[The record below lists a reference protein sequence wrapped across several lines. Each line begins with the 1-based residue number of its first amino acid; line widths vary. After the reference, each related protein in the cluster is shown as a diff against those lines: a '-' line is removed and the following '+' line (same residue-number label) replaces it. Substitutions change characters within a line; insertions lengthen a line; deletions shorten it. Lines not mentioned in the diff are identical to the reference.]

1 MIVFGRYILLKP
13 NPDLAHFIHWLIDA
27 ILELGVSTRALVVD
41 VYDYIHV

>member
-27 ILELGVSTRALVVD
+27 ILELVSTRALVVD